1 MSMEVPLT
9 RTLQAL
15 SDPTRRKIVEML
27 RERDLNA
34 GEVASAFEISAP
46 SISHHLAILKN
57 AELIVAR
64 RQGQFIVYSL
74 NTTVVQ
80 EVLTELFRL
89 LHIGDEDRA
98 Q

>member
-57 AELIVAR
+57 AELIMAR